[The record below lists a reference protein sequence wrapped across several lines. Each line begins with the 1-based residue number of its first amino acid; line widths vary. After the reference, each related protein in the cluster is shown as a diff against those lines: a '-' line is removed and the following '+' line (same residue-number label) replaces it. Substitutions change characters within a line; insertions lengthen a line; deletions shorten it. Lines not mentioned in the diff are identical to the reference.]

1 MTTNKGKPTFHL
13 KPSIPTCITKQ
24 TLIDSKLTNSNLQ

>member
-24 TLIDSKLTNSNLQ
+24 TLID